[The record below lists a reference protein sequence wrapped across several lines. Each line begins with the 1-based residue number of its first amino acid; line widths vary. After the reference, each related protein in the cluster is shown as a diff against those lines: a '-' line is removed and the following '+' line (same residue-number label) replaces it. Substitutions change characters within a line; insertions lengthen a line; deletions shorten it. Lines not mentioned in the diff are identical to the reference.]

1 MEIKQAPRS
10 ISVSALRGVGCFS
23 HPHSLV
29 LRDWKGWARD
39 QTGVGQDCPVDPP
52 WGQPTQRRGLTQFP
66 AGAGWGPS
74 GDPLTAG
81 AGEPSWRGGLDSFPP
96 LKSLPGLAFLGCS
109 PHSVYIHNFCHPS
122 KPCSG
127 TLCSRQPA
135 VPCPPGFL
143 APSTEVTQPWQ
154 P

>member
-29 LRDWKGWARD
+29 LRDWKDWARD
-39 QTGVGQDCPVDPP
+39 QTGVGQDCPVEPP
-52 WGQPTQRRGLTQFP
+52 WGQPTQRRGLTQVP

-74 GDPLTAG
+74 SDPLTAG
-81 AGEPSWRGGLDSFPP
+81 AGEPSRRGGLDSFPP
-96 LKSLPGLAFLGCS
+96 LSLCQGWLSWGALPIL
-109 PHSVYIHNFCHPS
+109 YIHSFPHPS

-127 TLCSRQPA
+127 TLCSRRPA
-135 VPCPPGFL
+135 VPSHPGVL
-143 APSTEVTQPWQ
+143 APSTEVTQP
-154 P
+154 